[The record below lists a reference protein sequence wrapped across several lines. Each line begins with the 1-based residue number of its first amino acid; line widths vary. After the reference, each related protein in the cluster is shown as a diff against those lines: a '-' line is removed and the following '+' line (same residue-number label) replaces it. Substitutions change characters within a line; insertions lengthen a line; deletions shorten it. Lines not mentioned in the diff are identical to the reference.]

1 MNSSIETNTICLYR
15 YTMKTLIKEQAKQLL
30 EQLPDDA
37 TWEDLKY
44 AIFIHQTVETGA
56 KNIAAGQFQ
65 TSEEVRGR
73 FKLPPRAS

>member
-1 MNSSIETNTICLYR
+1 MKKLEAYPLELYCE
-15 YTMKTLIKEQAKQLL
+15 TMKPLVKEQAKHLL